1 MKLGK
6 SLLLGSAAAFV
17 ATAGAQAADLPMRK
31 AAPVEYVKVCDAYGA
46 GFFYIPGTDTCIK
59 VGGRVRAD
67 YAFSGGTDVYSGL
80 GTAFKASSSGSAA
93 SLAGTSGY
101 KVPSAQVNFVAPG
114 AGYDPVAG
122 LRLNNVAVSRHA
134 ENRYGWEARGRVDLD
149 ARTQSAWGT
158 VQTVVSLR
166 LARTTGTLDQLG
178 PNLSASSAS
187 PTLEAAYIRFA
198 GFTFGAA
205 KDNFS
210 FMPSTFYGA
219 GHWSSFANG
228 AKQLAY
234 TAVFGGG
241 FSATIAVQ
249 DAADTTAGGVTAG
262 GYYNPLAVGGYT
274 LGTGSAPL
282 GSLGAVYSYN
292 NMPQINANLALDQGW
307 GTAMVMGAVGKAVG
321 VNPTASYD
329 QDKTIWAVGAGLKVN
344 LPMIAAGDVLYLN
357 AAYAN
362 GMTEYTTN
370 WTSFKSSD
378 TKNNVGG
385 FVVNHPSWINAVD
398 ALGNQRIETLK
409 SWDIAALYTHYWT
422 PSIRHSF
429 LATYGQIDG
438 TTSSKALP
446 FGVVGAFGD
455 AKVWNVGTQ
464 LAWLPV
470 RNFEIGVEVLYAR
483 VEQDVRRF
491 NYDPLNTTVAKFDG
505 TTGSTVTRERSGNWT
520 GRMRVERT
528 F

>member
-67 YAFSGGTDVYSGL
+67 YAFSASQTVYATNIAPTFNVTTGFKNNPVSGL
-80 GTAFKASSSGSAA
+80 YSAA
-93 SLAGTSGY
+93 GI
-101 KVPSAQVNFVAPG
+101 PG
-114 AGYDPVAG
+114 AGVVLANG
-122 LRLNNVAVSRHA
+122 VSSHAV
-134 ENRYGWEARGRVDLD
+134 NDYGWEARGRVDLD

-158 VQTVVSLR
+158 VQTVLSLR
-166 LARTTGTLDQLG
+166 LARTTGTLDQVG
-178 PNLSASSAS
+178 PALSGSGAT

-249 DAADTTAGGVTAG
+249 DAADTTAGGVNAA
-262 GYYNPLAVGGYT
+262 GYYNGVIFAGPLVPFPGINGIPAFSTNG
-274 LGTGSAPL
+274 
-282 GSLGAVYSYN
+282 GAVAYSYN
-292 NMPQINANLALDQGW
+292 NMPQINGTLALDQGW
-307 GTAMVMGAVGKAVG
+307 GTAQVMGAVGKAVG
-321 VNPTASYD
+321 VNPGASYD
-329 QDKTIWAVGAGLKVN
+329 QDKTIWAIGAGLKVN

-357 AAYAN
+357 AAYAD

-370 WTSFKSSD
+370 WTSFKGSD
-378 TKNNVGG
+378 TKRNVGD
-385 FVVNHPSWINAVD
+385 FVTNHPSWINTYDV
-398 ALGNQRIETLK
+398 LGNPKIETLK

-438 TTSSKALP
+438 TTTSKALTY
-446 FGVVGAFGD
+446 GTTGAFGN
-455 AKVWNVGTQ
+455 ATVWNVGTQ

-470 RNFEIGVEVLYAR
+470 RNFEIGIEALYAR
-483 VEQDVRRF
+483 TETDIRR
-491 NYDPLNTTVAKFDG
+491 LNVQGLLGAVVTAAG
-505 TTGSTVTRERSGNWT
+505 TTVTRENAGNWT

>member
-67 YAFSGGTDVYSGL
+67 YAFSGGTDVYTSVA
-80 GTAFKASSSGSAA
+80 GTAFKAAVVGTPGSVTTNPVTGAVTA
-93 SLAGTSGY
+93 VTFPVTA
-101 KVPSAQVNFVAPG
+101 VPGVAYVAPSPSING
-114 AGYDPVAG
+114 STGERINAIG
-122 LRLNNVAVSRHA
+122 VSRHA

-178 PNLSASSAS
+178 PNLSASSAVA
-187 PTLEAAYIRFA
+187 TLEAAYIRFA

-241 FSATIAVQ
+241 FS
-249 DAADTTAGGVTAG
+249 
-262 GYYNPLAVGGYT
+262 
-274 LGTGSAPL
+274 
-282 GSLGAVYSYN
+282 
-292 NMPQINANLALDQGW
+292 
-307 GTAMVMGAVGKAVG
+307 
-321 VNPTASYD
+321 
-329 QDKTIWAVGAGLKVN
+329 
-344 LPMIAAGDVLYLN
+344 
-357 AAYAN
+357 
-362 GMTEYTTN
+362 
-370 WTSFKSSD
+370 
-378 TKNNVGG
+378 
-385 FVVNHPSWINAVD
+385 
-398 ALGNQRIETLK
+398 
-409 SWDIAALYTHYWT
+409 
-422 PSIRHSF
+422 
-429 LATYGQIDG
+429 
-438 TTSSKALP
+438 
-446 FGVVGAFGD
+446 
-455 AKVWNVGTQ
+455 
-464 LAWLPV
+464 
-470 RNFEIGVEVLYAR
+470 
-483 VEQDVRRF
+483 
-491 NYDPLNTTVAKFDG
+491 
-505 TTGSTVTRERSGNWT
+505 
-520 GRMRVERT
+520 
-528 F
+528 

>member
-67 YAFSGGTDVYSGL
+67 YAFSGGTDVYTS
-80 GTAFKASSSGSAA
+80 TAGVAAKAAVPADPAANPIVVGSKAVA
-93 SLAGTSGY
+93 Y
-101 KVPSAQVNFVAPG
+101 VAPT
-114 AGYDPVAG
+114 PSINNQTG
-122 LRLNNVAVSRHA
+122 LLVNSIGVSRHA

-178 PNLSASSAS
+178 PNLSSSAAT

-241 FSATIAVQ
+241 FS
-249 DAADTTAGGVTAG
+249 
-262 GYYNPLAVGGYT
+262 
-274 LGTGSAPL
+274 
-282 GSLGAVYSYN
+282 
-292 NMPQINANLALDQGW
+292 
-307 GTAMVMGAVGKAVG
+307 
-321 VNPTASYD
+321 
-329 QDKTIWAVGAGLKVN
+329 
-344 LPMIAAGDVLYLN
+344 
-357 AAYAN
+357 
-362 GMTEYTTN
+362 
-370 WTSFKSSD
+370 
-378 TKNNVGG
+378 
-385 FVVNHPSWINAVD
+385 
-398 ALGNQRIETLK
+398 
-409 SWDIAALYTHYWT
+409 
-422 PSIRHSF
+422 
-429 LATYGQIDG
+429 
-438 TTSSKALP
+438 
-446 FGVVGAFGD
+446 
-455 AKVWNVGTQ
+455 
-464 LAWLPV
+464 
-470 RNFEIGVEVLYAR
+470 
-483 VEQDVRRF
+483 
-491 NYDPLNTTVAKFDG
+491 
-505 TTGSTVTRERSGNWT
+505 
-520 GRMRVERT
+520 
-528 F
+528 